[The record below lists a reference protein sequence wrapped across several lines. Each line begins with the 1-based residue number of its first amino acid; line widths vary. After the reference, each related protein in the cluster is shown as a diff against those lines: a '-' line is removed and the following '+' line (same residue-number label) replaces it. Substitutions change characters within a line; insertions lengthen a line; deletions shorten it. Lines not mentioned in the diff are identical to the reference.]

1 MKKIFSLFKIQKEER
16 LLVLFF
22 LVVLVALNGLVINL
36 YYDKFTPFA
45 RFYWPLFIR
54 NFHVS
59 GFDPI
64 TYSIISD
71 WWAGYNV
78 YRHPLLAFFMYPFY
92 LLNKLLMYITGINCA
107 IFIMPFLQTFCG
119 IYGFVF
125 FYRILRTSLKLRRF
139 DASLLTIM
147 LFSFAYILLSCI
159 VPDHFIMSF
168 FMLVFTLYVASQRID
183 KQLLLTKTQT
193 ILLFVVTG
201 GISLNNGLKV
211 FLASLFVNGKK
222 FFNWR
227 YLLLAIILPSAVMWG
242 VSKWEYKAMVWPVEM
257 QRKADKQKKDKA
269 LKAKQIQKKLQEAQ
283 KQKEKEEASTKE
295 LLSFN
300 SQVQNKQDSVAKPVQ
315 NKVHAKKEKKQPKQ
329 GAPISEGQFMSWTDV
344 TTSRTSSIVEN
355 LFGEGAQLHQD
366 HTLEDVLRNRPMIVP
381 YRYIFNYAIEGL
393 LLVLFL
399 AGLFAG
405 RKQKLMQ
412 LCASWWL
419 LDMVLHVGLGFGIN
433 EVYIMTAHWA
443 FVIPLAIAHLFRVMQ
458 GKALSIVRVVAVV
471 ITLFLFLWNVNWLVV
486 NLI

>member
-1 MKKIFSLFKIQKEER
+1 
-16 LLVLFF
+16 
-22 LVVLVALNGLVINL
+22 
-36 YYDKFTPFA
+36 
-45 RFYWPLFIR
+45 
-54 NFHVS
+54 
-59 GFDPI
+59 
-64 TYSIISD
+64 
-71 WWAGYNV
+71 
-78 YRHPLLAFFMYPFY
+78 
-92 LLNKLLMYITGINCA
+92 MYITGINCA

-125 FYRILRTSLKLRRF
+125 FYRILRISLKLRRF

-183 KQLLLTKTQT
+183 KQLLLTKAQT

-222 FFNWR
+222 FFYWR
-227 YLLLAIILPSAVMWG
+227 HLLLAIILPSAVMWG

-257 QRKADKQKKDKA
+257 QRKADKQKKEKA

-283 KQKEKEEASTKE
+283 EQKEKEETSTKE

-315 NKVHAKKEKKQPKQ
+315 TQTNSVKKKKQPKQ

-344 TTSRTSSIVEN
+344 TTSRTSSIV
-355 LFGEGAQLHQD
+355 
-366 HTLEDVLRNRPMIVP
+366 
-381 YRYIFNYAIEGL
+381 
-393 LLVLFL
+393 
-399 AGLFAG
+399 
-405 RKQKLMQ
+405 
-412 LCASWWL
+412 
-419 LDMVLHVGLGFGIN
+419 
-433 EVYIMTAHWA
+433 
-443 FVIPLAIAHLFRVMQ
+443 
-458 GKALSIVRVVAVV
+458 
-471 ITLFLFLWNVNWLVV
+471 
-486 NLI
+486 

>member
-36 YYDKFTPFA
+36 YYDKFTPFT

-193 ILLFVVTG
+193 VLLFVVTG

-227 YLLLAIILPSAVMWG
+227 HLLLAIILPSAVMWG
-242 VSKWEYKAMVWPVEM
+242 VSKWEY
-257 QRKADKQKKDKA
+257 
-269 LKAKQIQKKLQEAQ
+269 
-283 KQKEKEEASTKE
+283 
-295 LLSFN
+295 
-300 SQVQNKQDSVAKPVQ
+300 
-315 NKVHAKKEKKQPKQ
+315 
-329 GAPISEGQFMSWTDV
+329 
-344 TTSRTSSIVEN
+344 
-355 LFGEGAQLHQD
+355 
-366 HTLEDVLRNRPMIVP
+366 
-381 YRYIFNYAIEGL
+381 
-393 LLVLFL
+393 
-399 AGLFAG
+399 
-405 RKQKLMQ
+405 
-412 LCASWWL
+412 
-419 LDMVLHVGLGFGIN
+419 
-433 EVYIMTAHWA
+433 
-443 FVIPLAIAHLFRVMQ
+443 
-458 GKALSIVRVVAVV
+458 
-471 ITLFLFLWNVNWLVV
+471 
-486 NLI
+486 

>member
-1 MKKIFSLFKIQKEER
+1 
-16 LLVLFF
+16 
-22 LVVLVALNGLVINL
+22 
-36 YYDKFTPFA
+36 
-45 RFYWPLFIR
+45 
-54 NFHVS
+54 
-59 GFDPI
+59 
-64 TYSIISD
+64 
-71 WWAGYNV
+71 
-78 YRHPLLAFFMYPFY
+78 
-92 LLNKLLMYITGINCA
+92 
-107 IFIMPFLQTFCG
+107 
-119 IYGFVF
+119 
-125 FYRILRTSLKLRRF
+125 
-139 DASLLTIM
+139 
-147 LFSFAYILLSCI
+147 
-159 VPDHFIMSF
+159 
-168 FMLVFTLYVASQRID
+168 MLVFTLYVASQRID

-193 ILLFVVTG
+193 VLLFVVTG

-222 FFNWR
+222 FFNWHH
-227 YLLLAIILPSAVMWG
+227 LLLAIILPSAVMWG
-242 VSKWEYKAMVWPVEM
+242 VSKWEYKAMVWPLEM

-269 LKAKQIQKKLQEAQ
+269 LKAKQIQKKLQEAR
-283 KQKEKEEASTKE
+283 KQKEKEEASAKE

-315 NKVHAKKEKKQPKQ
+315 NKVHVKKEKKQPKQ
-329 GAPISEGQFMSWTDV
+329 GAPISEGQFMRWTDV
-344 TTSRTSSIVEN
+344 TTSRTSSIIEN
-355 LFGEGAQLHQD
+355 LFGEGIQLHQD